1 MKVFKETLQ
10 NYGLFNSLPDE
21 FKNLSVGEYF
31 VFYYTNKEEQLK
43 LEIYES
49 SIVNNVNVSLYRG
62 VGAKIQKYQATDLKV
77 AFFSGQSYETRDGI
91 FYLFLR
97 TFNTEEA
104 VATFYSDMLEQD
116 KSVALNIATGAVT
129 DVYNSD
135 DFRRAISY
143 FVANRIQAI
152 MFIYDMVASAI
163 KSKASMDLYGGMINK
178 VVSLIKYDGGVLNEI
193 NGSLRYMVLG
203 ERANL
208 SEEQRASLA
217 EAKMLLRSQN
227 NPMEIY
233 KKTGWMFGD
242 GDGKWRTNIS
252 DEQAAILEDNLYD
265 FRDRKL
271 YKPIQS
277 NLSDEDYLKIINQPS
292 IIYSLGYT
300 GKLSEVLYHP
310 TLYQYYPN
318 LANIPI
324 VYFVSDDENNS
335 SIPQMFYQASSA
347 RGSYIVIIGSHLY
360 GSVLSTLLHETQHAV
375 QRIEDFARG
384 GNEFFAK
391 FVASIGGKSVRK
403 VFAGINKMEQ
413 LFKDNL
419 LNDATRISL
428 LDLIKR
434 ENPTSNDAAA
444 TLGMLKDNLSDR
456 DRYLNNYKE
465 INFAILIYISQNK
478 DVANNDIVIYLSEKL
493 GDVIFD
499 LLENITASYSEA
511 MLVVSKLTK
520 EGFRDEDIHRILFAA
535 YENLYGEME
544 SRSVQ
549 ASRFVTSE
557 YKNYF
562 YLTEWE
568 RSPIKQLVVIDGVET
583 VIDTKDIKAAVEK
596 KEEDY
601 VMHFSKGYSCVPFLH
616 ELGHIVFDVM
626 VSLGH
631 LPEIEALYANNYNFE
646 NVDEFFVSR
655 FLGYLKKNFADMEGI
670 TSDMRS
676 DFSIGDDAA
685 INTLLDSF
693 LAQPQVFDD
702 RLDYLQTIL
711 SIVP

>member
-1 MKVFKETLQ
+1 MKVYKETLQ
-10 NYGLFNSLPDE
+10 NYGLFNNLPDE
-21 FKNLSVGEYF
+21 FKNLSAGEYF
-31 VFYYTNKEEQLK
+31 VFYYTNNEEQLK
-43 LEIYES
+43 LKIYES
-49 SIVNNVNVSLYRG
+49 NLVNTVNVSLYRG
-62 VGAKIQKYQATDLKV
+62 VGAKVEKYDATDLKV
-77 AFFSGQSYETRDGI
+77 AYFSGQSYETRDGI

-104 VATFYSDMLEQD
+104 VATFYNDMLEQD
-116 KSVALNIATGAVT
+116 KAVALNISTGAVT
-129 DVYNSD
+129 DVYSSD

-163 KSKASMDLYGGMINK
+163 KSKASRDLYGGMIKK
-178 VVSLIKYDGGVLNEI
+178 VVSLIKFDGGVLNEI

-208 SEEQRASLA
+208 TEEQRAALA

-252 DEQAAILEDNLYD
+252 DEQATILEDNLYD
-265 FRDRKL
+265 FKGRKL
-271 YKPIQS
+271 YKPTLS
-277 NLSDEDYLKIINQPS
+277 NFSDEDYAKIIQQPDK
-292 IIYSLGYT
+292 IYPLGYT
-300 GKLSEVLYHP
+300 GKLKEVLSHP

-324 VYFVSDDENNS
+324 VYFVSDDNKDG
-335 SIPQMFYQASSA
+335 SIPQMFYQAVSA

-419 LNDATRISL
+419 LNDATRLGL

-434 ENPTSNDAAA
+434 EIPASNEAAA
-444 TLGMLKDNLSDR
+444 TLNMLKNNFSDK
-456 DRYLNNYKE
+456 DAYLNNYKE
-465 INFAILIYISQNK
+465 INFAMLIYISQNK

-493 GDVIFD
+493 GDIVFD
-499 LLENITASYSEA
+499 LLENITSSYSEA
-511 MLVVSKLTK
+511 MLVVNKLTK

-583 VIDTKDIKAAVEK
+583 VIDTKDIKGAVEK
-596 KEEDY
+596 KGEDY
-601 VMHFSKGYSCVPFLH
+601 VMHFSKGFSCVPFLH

-631 LPEIEALYANNYNFE
+631 LPEIEKLYADNYNFE

-655 FLGYLKKNFADMEGI
+655 FLGYLKKNFTDMEGI
-670 TSDMRS
+670 ASDMKS
-676 DFSIGDDAA
+676 DFSISDDAA

-693 LAQPQVFDD
+693 LTQHVFDE